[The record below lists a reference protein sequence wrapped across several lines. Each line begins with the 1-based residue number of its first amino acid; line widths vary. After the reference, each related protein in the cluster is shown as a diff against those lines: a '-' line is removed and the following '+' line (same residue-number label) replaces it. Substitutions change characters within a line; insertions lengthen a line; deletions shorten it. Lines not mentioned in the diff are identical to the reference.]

1 MLIIPAL
8 YLSDGN
14 AISHYKG
21 ESGQATVLSR
31 DPLRSALNFEKQGA
45 EIIHLV
51 DLDSGSEFNKS
62 IAKNI
67 AEKTQLKVWYADGV
81 SSFRP
86 SRSEAKQELSR
97 SSEASVG
104 TTLNDIEDFFDAGID
119 AVSLNQFTESIVPE
133 ALKRFG
139 ANKILFTIRAQR
151 NVIEGKPGSEV
162 FHYGQDL
169 IELGIRHII
178 FRDTKV
184 EGSFHPNF
192 DEVEKLI
199 LAAQGK
205 ARIFAF
211 GGIGAIDDI
220 EIFKRIG
227 AAGVII
233 SRAFLENRLSLDE
246 CIRKFG

>member
-8 YLSDGN
+8 YLSNGN
-14 AISHYKG
+14 AVSHYKG

-31 DPLRSALNFEKQGA
+31 DPLRAARDFEHQGA
-45 EIIHLV
+45 TIIHLV
-51 DLDSGSEFNKS
+51 DLDSGSELNKS

-67 AEKTQLKVWYADGV
+67 AEKTKLKVWYADGV
-81 SSFRP
+81 SSRQSP
-86 SRSEAKQELSR
+86 AAQGSAIKLMQPK
-97 SSEASVG
+97 AA
-104 TTLNDIEDFFDAGID
+104 TLLKEIEDFFDAGID
-119 AVSLNQFTESIVPE
+119 AVSLNQFTENVVSE
-133 ALKRFG
+133 ALKCFG
-139 ANKILFTIRAQR
+139 ADKILFTIRAQR
-151 NVIEGKPGSEV
+151 NVIEGKPNTEV

-178 FRDTKV
+178 FRDTKIQ
-184 EGSFHPNF
+184 GSFHPNF

-199 LAAQGK
+199 LAARGK

-211 GGIGAIDDI
+211 GGIGAMDDI
-220 EIFKRIG
+220 EILKRTG

-233 SRAFLENRLSLDE
+233 SRAFLENRLSLGE